1 MKRNLLIKIIIAVVV
16 FVGLG
21 YIVYT
26 NYILKER
33 NLVFEAKI
41 KEVTVNDNIYTVLVE
56 EYDKNKK
63 EYTIEY
69 EFEINKNTKIV
80 YNNEDFKP
88 DKLKVNQKV
97 IITSSDVI
105 LPSEQAKLSDVKKIV
120 ILKD

>member
-97 IITSSDVI
+97 TITSSDVI
-105 LPSEQAKLSDVKKIV
+105 LPSEPTKLSDVKKIV